1 MRISPARSPAV
12 VLALLAQWAIAPPA
26 AAQGYDLHVIL
37 PLTGGGAFVGKGQ
50 QESLEAVAAVVN
62 KTGGIQGRE
71 LHFVYHDDQTSP
83 QVAVQ
88 LANDVLAGGPAV
100 VLGSS
105 LVAMCAAMAP
115 LMKNGPVLYCL
126 SPGYHP
132 AAGSYVFSAGASSID
147 QVAAMVRYYRLKGWT
162 RIAALEATDASGQD
176 GDRAIVEVL
185 GRPENREMKLVAH
198 EHFNPTDV
206 SVAAQIERIRASGA
220 QALLNWS
227 TGAPVAAVFR
237 GAAQAGLDISIAPTS
252 GNQTFA
258 QMERWAG
265 FLPKQ
270 LFLPSALF
278 PPHAG
283 LISLD
288 PRVEAAQ
295 HEMYAALKE
304 RNLKAD
310 NMVATSWDAA
320 LIVVDLLRRLG
331 PDAKAGALRHAIA
344 ELDDFAGVDGI
355 YDFKRYPERG
365 LGSDSAIVV
374 RYDVEAKDWIWQS
387 KPGGEPLGDGK

>member
-387 KPGGEPLGDGK
+387 KQGGEPLGDGK

>member
-237 GAAQAGLDISIAPTS
+237 GSAQAGLDIPIAPTS

-258 QMERWAG
+258 QMEQWAG

-283 LISLD
+283 FISLD
-288 PRVEAAQ
+288 PRVETAQ
-295 HEMYAALKE
+295 HEMYAALEE

-387 KPGGEPLGDGK
+387 KQGGEPLGDGK

>member
-283 LISLD
+283 FISLD
-288 PRVEAAQ
+288 PRVETAQ
-295 HEMYAALKE
+295 HEMYAALEE

-331 PDAKAGALRHAIA
+331 PDAKAGALRQAIA

-387 KPGGEPLGDGK
+387 KQGGEPLGDGK